1 MHLIYLQ
8 NSTILTPLT
17 NTKQYNIYLFLRSGL
32 PSTPIRHE
40 NETWKRSSNRN
51 FKTLAFRFYVDGKLN
66 LRFQISQ
73 LRRSMAG
80 AWVLKHVPP
89 ALALSDLILSFNN
102 QFVTTASG
110 SELTT
115 LKGPEMQYPASD
127 ISMGKILDIF
137 CLKLYINSDQ
147 KEWGSFI
154 QIIFRNINIY
164 NYSFLQS
171 KTSQQSHY
179 KL

>member
-1 MHLIYLQ
+1 MSAPANYGG
-8 NSTILTPLT
+8 
-17 NTKQYNIYLFLRSGL
+17 GL
-32 PSTPIRHE
+32 SV
-40 NETWKRSSNRN
+40 
-51 FKTLAFRFYVDGKLN
+51 KTFT
-66 LRFQISQ
+66 
-73 LRRSMAG
+73 
-80 AWVLKHVPP
+80 P

-147 KEWGSFI
+147 KERGSFI
-154 QIIFRNINIY
+154 QIIFKNTNIY
-164 NYSFLQS
+164 NYSFLES
-171 KTSQQSHY
+171 KTSTQSHY